1 MRETDLALER
11 VQDPGVMSCADE
23 SPGPEHERDLHG
35 RQVLLVGLT
44 RTEHYRRP
52 AGGYR
57 LVVCL
62 ERQRAFRQGLG
73 HRPTERN
80 ETVATLAVYRTEEV
94 GQSLDFA
101 EWLLGVVVEKTGGV
115 TIAPEHERPVV
126 ELSLSAEPLGQPA
139 SPGALLAGRPVIQAW
154 NYLLEPSEGSETGRL
169 GEPCA
174 DEDVLVGERQH
185 GAAVEIVHRCT
196 KSGSGAA
203 APAEGGNADQQ
214 AWRAT
219 DPLEGCRARTR
230 EAFPAR
236 GPG

>member
-1 MRETDLALER
+1 MPT
-11 VQDPGVMSCADE
+11 
-23 SPGPEHERDLHG
+23 SPRPRARARPSWPTSIAG
-35 RQVLLVGLT
+35 RPDT
-44 RTEHYRRP
+44 TEHYRRP

-126 ELSLSAEPLGQPA
+126 ELALGAEALGQPA
-139 SPGALLAGRPVIQAW
+139 SPGALLAGRPVIRAW
-154 NYLLEPSEGSETGRL
+154 NYVLEPREGPETGRL

-174 DEDVLVGERQH
+174 DEDVLVGERQ
-185 GAAVEIVHRCT
+185 T
-196 KSGSGAA
+196 
-203 APAEGGNADQQ
+203 
-214 AWRAT
+214 
-219 DPLEGCRARTR
+219 ARR
-230 EAFPAR
+230 YR
-236 GPG
+236 SCIS